1 MKKVWP
7 LLLVLLL
14 CVSVSAAS
22 PRVADEAGL
31 LSVSEQTA
39 LTETCGVIAD
49 ELGFDVVVHTTF
61 GTNGKSIRL
70 YAADYFE
77 EHFGGEGAILVIDMA
92 QRDWYFAAP
101 TGTFTDAAMD
111 YMEGR
116 IQSYLDEEDFYGA
129 MRVFAQDCRTF
140 IAQVANGEEMT
151 VPADIGAVAIG
162 VLICCGVGLA
172 VGFIVRGSLKAQ
184 LKSVY
189 RRPEAG
195 TYVVPGSLT
204 LTESRDMYLYSHVSR
219 IKKPENNGSRSGG
232 SFSSSSGRSFS
243 GRGGRF

>member
-1 MKKVWP
+1 MKRVLP
-7 LLLVLLL
+7 LLLAFLL

-31 LSVSEQTA
+31 LSMSEQAA
-39 LTETCGVIAD
+39 LTEVCDAIAD
-49 ELGFDVVVHTTF
+49 ELAFDVVAHTTL
-61 GTNGKSIRL
+61 GTGGKSIRL

-77 EHFGGEGAILVIDMA
+77 EHFGGEGAVLVIDMA

-101 TGTFTDAAMD
+101 TGTFTDEAMD
-111 YMEGR
+111 YMEER
-116 IQSYLDEEDFYGA
+116 IQSCLDEEDFYGA
-129 MRVFAQDCRTF
+129 MRVFAEDCRAFMTQ
-140 IAQVANGEEMT
+140 IANGGEMT
-151 VPADIGAVAIG
+151 VPADIGAIAIG
-162 VLICCGVGLA
+162 VLICCGIGLA
-172 VGFIVRGSLKAQ
+172 IGFIVRGVLKGQ

-219 IKKPENNGSRSGG
+219 IKKPENNSRSGG